1 MKLNKNDKMEVI
13 NGCLRVNGKPF
24 VVEQPDE
31 RLLEIDEEGRLVTVF
46 RGHLYNYWK
55 PEDVEGYFA

>member
-1 MKLNKNDKMEVI
+1 MTLTKNDKLEVT

-31 RLLEIDEEGRLVTVF
+31 PLREIDDEGRLVTVF
-46 RGHLYNYWK
+46 RGHLYNY
-55 PEDVEGYFA
+55 